1 MCQWRVKKKHPKC
14 SHYQSRNTVVYCQT
28 ESSTE
33 KRRSEELQQQRKS
46 DHMIIR
52 PSVVDNKQI
61 INNTQYTCHSIHK
74 RRSNSVSSW
83 GHVNSTLDKW
93 MLEWNFGGGGE
104 DCKLRTSRGDGFTGT
119 DSTAGSQERASE
131 RQSLVKG
138 CELYILCQCL
148 GQRSTHL
155 INQKCAKERARA
167 RARETGRERF
177 IFRPLYLSKHYDAG
191 SGLVSFSA

>member
-1 MCQWRVKKKHPKC
+1 MSFYSQKTLKF
-14 SHYQSRNTVVYCQT
+14 SFI
-28 ESSTE
+28 
-33 KRRSEELQQQRKS
+33 L
-46 DHMIIR
+46 R
-52 PSVVDNKQI
+52 P
-61 INNTQYTCHSIHK
+61 
-74 RRSNSVSSW
+74 
-83 GHVNSTLDKW
+83 
-93 MLEWNFGGGGE
+93 
-104 DCKLRTSRGDGFTGT
+104 CKLNSGQMNVGVEFWGWGRGLQIAHQSWDGFTGT

-177 IFRPLYLSKHYDAG
+177 IFRSLYLSKHYDAG